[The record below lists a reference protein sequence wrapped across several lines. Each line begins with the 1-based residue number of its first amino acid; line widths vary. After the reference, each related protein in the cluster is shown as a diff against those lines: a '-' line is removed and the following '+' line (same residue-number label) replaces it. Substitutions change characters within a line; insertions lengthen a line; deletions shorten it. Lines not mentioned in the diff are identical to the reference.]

1 MLYRKVRVS
10 HTDDKKQLYRLF
22 YVPEG
27 INLSQFAQIIMETFR
42 MKHEH
47 LYQFRKKRTIWTDA
61 KAEFYEY
68 TDDFGDYD
76 MSEAGLSDPG
86 DTYLFEYDFGD
97 DWVFEVRIYKA
108 TKEFEGEKPA
118 IVLEGKGSG
127 IWEDNRWGYLA
138 LLSGEMPGNLS
149 EDNEEEGWY
158 LPWNLDLEKAS
169 DTLKEIDPEEETD
182 YLESEISFD
191 SWNEDSDDEDD
202 DGTWKEFNK
211 IYEKAS
217 EEFMNPRAD
226 GRIWIKAFE
235 VFRKTC
241 EKLTEEGNL
250 PSKFIDI
257 EDRYPSF
264 YGDAFIDEMIDEMVR
279 FELFDELEEIL
290 NQLEG
295 MFEADGQ
302 TENDLVRGK
311 VHVLKSRGMHAEAIA
326 YLEEMNQ
333 KYPESYA
340 VKAMLL
346 NAYTANRK
354 KKDGKKF
361 LEAVLKDEPEI
372 TEENYP
378 FYMAAADFTEFAGMK
393 SLHKQLAEDIEKEDE
408 RQMDELDREFGI
420 YDDDDDDYDYDDEVD
435 FKPGRLLPV
444 IARSAELYKVE
455 QSIPAFK
462 NLVNNLLV
470 AAEVGELIW
479 FAGDISRSSGTRINL
494 SCVRTGS
501 GEAFIPVY
509 THEETSVPE
518 GIKVFRGPLYGL
530 LKTTVEAKEF
540 AGIMI
545 NPELKKSNK
554 VIVET
559 EILEHIVDICERMNG
574 AYAVDYDDDPDGIE
588 PPGEDWDDDWDEI
601 PF

>member
-10 HTDDKKQLYRLF
+10 HTDDKKKLYRLL

-68 TDDFGDYD
+68 NDDIGDYD

-118 IVLEGKGSG
+118 IVLEGKGAG
-127 IWEDNRWGYLA
+127 IWEDNRWGYLS
-138 LLSGEMPGNLS
+138 LLNGEMPGDLS
-149 EDNEEEGWY
+149 EDNEDEEWY
-158 LPWNLDLEKAS
+158 MPWNLNLEKAS
-169 DTLKEIDPEEETD
+169 DTFDDIDPEKETD

-191 SWNEDSDDEDD
+191 SWDEDSDDEDD

-241 EKLTEEGNL
+241 EKLKEEGNL

-257 EDRYPSF
+257 EERYPSF
-264 YGDAFIDEMIDEMVR
+264 YGDEFIDEMIDEMVR

-354 KKDGKKF
+354 KKDGQKF

-372 TEENYP
+372 TEKNYP

-393 SLHKQLAEDIEKEDE
+393 SLHKKIAEEIEREDE
-408 RQMDELDREFGI
+408 RQMDELEQELGVHHYD
-420 YDDDDDDYDYDDEVD
+420 YDDDDDFEI
-435 FKPGRLLPV
+435 GSLLPV
-444 IARSAELYKVE
+444 IANSAERWRE
-455 QSIPAFK
+455 DQSLE
-462 NLVNNLLV
+462 NLRNMLNNLMI
-470 AAEVGELIW
+470 ACDMGEMIY
-479 FAGDISRSSGTRINL
+479 FAGSISKGGIKDARLCTIQTAG
-494 SCVRTGS
+494 G
-501 GEAFIPVY
+501 AFIPVY
-509 THEETSVPE
+509 TYEEAPVLN
-518 GIKVFRGPLYGL
+518 GMKIYRGPLYGL
-530 LKTTVEAKEF
+530 LKTVVEAKEF
-540 AGIMI
+540 AGII
-545 NPELKKSNK
+545 IDPELSGGEKA
-554 VIVET
+554 IVPT
-559 EILEHIVDICERMNG
+559 EALEQIVNICDRLNG
-574 AYAVDYDDDPDGIE
+574 MDEDDYDDDPDGIE